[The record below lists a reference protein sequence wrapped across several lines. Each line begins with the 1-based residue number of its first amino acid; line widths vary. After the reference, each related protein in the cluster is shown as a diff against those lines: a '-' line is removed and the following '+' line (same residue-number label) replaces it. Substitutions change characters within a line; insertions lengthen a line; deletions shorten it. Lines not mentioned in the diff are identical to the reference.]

1 MNDYS
6 AYRSAELAELYDA
19 VYANSADIAF
29 WQVMA
34 ASASDALLEL
44 GCGTGRV
51 LLPLA
56 RDGHAITG
64 LDLATP
70 MLARCRVHLQAEP
83 PEVRDRVTLLE
94 ADMTSFN
101 LDRRFAQ
108 IYCAFGTFHH
118 LRTVEQQLAC
128 LERCRQHLLPNGTL
142 ILDLINPDPAPGS
155 VNSDVPADADTPAG
169 VVDWTNGR
177 RIRSWATMLDYHRL
191 LQCNDC
197 EVTYEIIEADGT
209 TRRLT
214 ETFPMRLLYRYE
226 LEHLLARCGFRI
238 VALYGDYDYSAFSDE
253 SLGMIVVAERINY
266 DALTWT
272 LTHQDVTSHQDQAS
286 LLKSVLTGPAT
297 SSPIALAYHHS
308 PRDSDVAAQTPG
320 VCAPRLSSRLPATCS
335 PVAAIRT
342 FRRGRMCCNST
353 PFSQDCGRP

>member
-1 MNDYS
+1 VANAEAVGLSDMDNYT
-6 AYRSAELAELYDA
+6 AYRSAELAALYDA

-29 WQVMA
+29 WQVMTTA
-34 ASASDALLEL
+34 GSNGLLEL

-56 RDGHAITG
+56 RAGHSITG
-64 LDLATP
+64 LDLAVP
-70 MLARCRVHLQAEP
+70 MLEYCRAKLQAES

-94 ADMTSFN
+94 GDMTAFD

-128 LERCRQHLLPNGTL
+128 LERCRRHLLPGGTL
-142 ILDLINPDPAPGS
+142 ILDLINPDP
-155 VNSDVPADADTPAG
+155 VPASLNDDAPAG
-169 VVDWTNGR
+169 ETVANIVDWTDGR
-177 RIRSWATMLDYHRL
+177 RIRSWATMLDYHRS

-197 EVTYEIIEADGT
+197 EVTYEIIEIDGT

-238 VALYGDYDYSAFSDE
+238 VALYGDYDRSAFSDE
-253 SLGMIVVAERINY
+253 SLGLIVVAEPT
-266 DALTWT
+266 A
-272 LTHQDVTSHQDQAS
+272 
-286 LLKSVLTGPAT
+286 
-297 SSPIALAYHHS
+297 
-308 PRDSDVAAQTPG
+308 
-320 VCAPRLSSRLPATCS
+320 
-335 PVAAIRT
+335 
-342 FRRGRMCCNST
+342 
-353 PFSQDCGRP
+353 